1 MRQVNF
7 LVIFIVVLG
16 LVLFSLENTSPAPIQ
31 IVPNVKVEAPI
42 AVEIILSM
50 GLGAVIA
57 WFFSVWSGLQSLME
71 LSNKNLQIQNLQ
83 ETVST
88 LNAEIDERK
97 RLVSASAIDVEVED
111 KPRQIEASK

>member
-7 LVIFIVVLG
+7 LVIFIVVLA
-16 LVLFSLENTSPAPIQ
+16 LVLFSLENSTPATIQ
-31 IVPNVKVEAPI
+31 IFPGAKIVNPI

-50 GLGAVIA
+50 GIGAVLA
-57 WFFSVWSGLQSLME
+57 WLFNFWSTLQNLME
-71 LSNKNLQIQNLQ
+71 LSNKNAQIQNLQ
-83 ETVST
+83 EKVGGLS
-88 LNAEIDERK
+88 AEIEERK

>member
-7 LVIFIVVLG
+7 LVIFIVVLS
-16 LVLFSLENTSPAPIQ
+16 LVLFSLENTGPATIQ
-31 IVPNVKVEAPI
+31 ILPKMKIEAPI

-57 WFFSVWSGLQSLME
+57 WLFNFWSSLQSLME
-71 LSNKNLQIQNLQ
+71 LSNKNAQIQTLQ
-83 ETVST
+83 EKVGGLT
-88 LNAEIDERK
+88 AEIDERK

-111 KPRQIEASK
+111 KPRQLEASK